1 MLWTIGSAVG
11 RMVSPP
17 GILLILLAVGL
28 WNVQKKWGLRLAWA
42 SLALLWLL
50 ATPVVSYSLM
60 DALTHEA
67 APLDITKVPK
77 ERAMIVA
84 LPGGKVRAREYPRG
98 ESAGALTVQRMRY
111 AAWLAKTTGLQIAV
125 PGGKHDGTFTESE
138 LARNFLEAELNQ
150 PVAVTEHTS
159 LDTRQNALNLAEPL
173 RARNVD
179 TVVLVTDARHMPR
192 AAAAFE
198 TAGFKVVR
206 APMAIS
212 TGEARFRPLGF
223 LPTAAGLEVA
233 YDVSH
238 EIVGRLWYAVR
249 ALASRLL

>member
-1 MLWTIGSAVG
+1 MLWTIGSAIG

-17 GILLILLAVGL
+17 AILLILLAVGL

-42 SLALLWLL
+42 SFAFLWIL

-60 DALTHEA
+60 DALTHA
-67 APLDITKVPK
+67 AVPIDVASLPK

-98 ESAGALTVQRMRY
+98 ETAGPLTVQRMRY
-111 AAWLAKTTGLQIAV
+111 AAWLAKASGLPLAI
-125 PGGKHDGTFTESE
+125 PGGKHDGVFSEAE
-138 LARNFLEAELNQ
+138 LARNFVENELNQ
-150 PVAVTEHTS
+150 AVALTEHTS

-192 AAAAFE
+192 AAAVFE
-198 TAGFKVVR
+198 TLGFKVMR
-206 APMAIS
+206 APMAIA
-212 TGEARFRPLGF
+212 TGETRFRPLGF
-223 LPTAAGLEVA
+223 LPTAEGLEVS

-238 EIVGRLWYAVR
+238 EIVGRLWYAIR
-249 ALASRLL
+249 ALARRVL